1 MHRRALGTG
10 ERLAGRHSSPSRI
23 QDWRGPVQSAESVG
37 AFDTTGLVEIGYQ
50 ELSFEQVLAMPGG
63 AIVRFRR
70 SRSVGCVSF
79 FERERIMFG
88 IGQWEMLLIVLVIF
102 ILFGHRLPSVMR
114 SLGRGVVEFKEGLA
128 GTGKE
133 EGGGDEKKDA

>member
-1 MHRRALGTG
+1 
-10 ERLAGRHSSPSRI
+10 
-23 QDWRGPVQSAESVG
+23 
-37 AFDTTGLVEIGYQ
+37 
-50 ELSFEQVLAMPGG
+50 MPRV
-63 AIVRFRR
+63 AIARFRR
-70 SRSVGCVSF
+70 SRPSAVFSF

-128 GTGKE
+128 GTSKE
-133 EGGGDEKKDA
+133 EGAAEEKKDA